1 MVDWLPVQKEIT
13 QYIET
18 QKDAYQKM
26 NQERAL
32 FLDLMNGKTSVDW
45 EQLKIIGLIQYKELL
60 PDFIGDDPAIT
71 KKVNPNPTPAV
82 ICTTDGSQVFPSHHE
97 ISSAALIN
105 ISRIRVDYSDLQREP
120 LIESR
125 AKLLQPNEPYEN
137 SEFTITNYF
146 NFREYVSTERTHK
159 ELLDLF
165 ELMQDERNAQSKCV
179 LCLVDGS
186 LIQWGLIES
195 KETKSADKTYK
206 KYAREQY
213 VETLRKFEKLNSP
226 VAGYISGSGSR
237 EVIKWFQ
244 LAAQRLG
251 EEIPDEEIENR
262 SRPYMTDVALFKNF
276 LQDGERSTVFHS
288 NWLKD
293 EYDSGVSYFFLH
305 VGSEVARI
313 ELPCCFA
320 ENKSIV
326 DFAAEQ
332 CYTQARLGGGYP
344 VLLSE
349 AHEQAVVRGPDR
361 AVFYSL
367 IEQSMLDAGLPP
379 RLTNKEMLK
388 RNPVT

>member
-1 MVDWLPVQKEIT
+1 MVDWLSVQP
-13 QYIET
+13 QIEKYVDS
-18 QKDAYQKM
+18 QKAVFQKM
-26 NQERAL
+26 NEESAL
-32 FLDLMNGKTSVDW
+32 FLDLMNGKTQVDW
-45 EQLKIIGLIQYKELL
+45 EQLKTTGLNLHKELL
-60 PDFIGDDPAIT
+60 PDFVGDDPAVA
-71 KKVNPNPTPAV
+71 KKVNPNPVPAV

-105 ISRIRVDYSDLQREP
+105 ISRIRIDYSDLEREP
-120 LIESR
+120 LIENL
-125 AKLLQPNEPYEN
+125 AKLIQPNDPYEN
-137 SEFTITNYF
+137 NEFTITEYF
-146 NFREYVSTERTHK
+146 NFREYVSTERTHD
-159 ELLDLF
+159 ELLELLK
-165 ELMQDERNAQSKCV
+165 LMQDEIAAKTKRI

-186 LIQWGLIES
+186 LIQWGLLES
-195 KETKSADKTYK
+195 KKTKSIGKTYK
-206 KYAREQY
+206 EYALDQY
-213 VETLRKFEKLNSP
+213 VEALKEFQNHETP

-244 LAAQRLG
+244 FAAQMPA
-251 EEIPDEEIENR
+251 EEIQNR

-276 LQDGERSTVFHS
+276 LQEGKRSTVFHS

-293 EYDSGVSYFFLH
+293 KYDSGASYFFLH

-313 ELPCCFA
+313 ELPRWA
-320 ENKSIV
+320 GENEGIV
-326 DFAAEQ
+326 DFVAEQ